1 MLFLLND
8 EVLDI
13 GDPENTLVDTL
24 GVIGVRHERLSARDV
39 IEMAQQI
46 YFRTGRGRDPTRNV
60 RLAIASLCALKL
72 EADAAMFIVPP
83 DARTPD
89 DVKFNSRE
97 APLTM
102 LAQMFAIQSAGGI
115 TPPLMKQT
123 IWRSAA

>member
-13 GDPENTLVDTL
+13 GNPENTLVDTL
-24 GVIGVRHERLSARDV
+24 GVIGVRHERLSPRDV

-83 DARTPD
+83 DAGAPE
-89 DVKFNSRE
+89 DVKFSSKE
-97 APLTM
+97 APMTM
-102 LAQMFAIQSAGGI
+102 LAPMYAIQSGGEI
-115 TPPLMKQT
+115 APPQMKQA